1 MELNDSEIEDFSNP
15 TSQQLPV
22 NNQTIGQ
29 HNHNNNNNHH
39 HQTHP
44 LQHNHH
50 HTHNRILD
58 YEIENDDHMV
68 VNNEIEI
75 DSFEA
80 TAEEVINLGPENNSI
95 ELTEEMVN
103 CQHHERVST
112 NDFELLKVLGMG
124 AYGKVFQVRKV
135 TGKNLGTIFA
145 MKVLKKAKIVRSIK
159 DTDHTK
165 AERNILESVKHPF
178 IVDLMYAFQTRG
190 KLYLILEYL
199 SGGELFMYLQRE
211 GLLLENAV
219 IFYAA
224 EIILAIEH
232 LHKLGIIYRD
242 LKPENIMLDLHGH
255 VKLTDFGL
263 CKESIQSGK
272 MTYTFC
278 GTVEY
283 MAPEILKRIGHN
295 HAVDWWSLGALMFDM
310 LTGKPPF
317 VSSNRNKTIAKILHA
332 ELKFPKHLTHDAKDL
347 IRKLLRR
354 SPELR
359 LGGGVDDA
367 APVKHHAFF
376 KKINWDEV
384 FFKRLSPP
392 FRPVLHSE
400 DDVSQFDTKFT
411 EQMPIDSPEESSH
424 LSRSINE
431 MFIGFTYVAPSVLEE
446 MNRHDIIGGHV
457 RNYSNS
463 NIKQPQQQP
472 PLPPPP
478 QSSSSSSSSTTTTTI
493 PRNNPSG

>member
-1 MELNDSEIEDFSNP
+1 MATIFDMELNDSEIEDLSNP
-15 TSQQLPV
+15 QQQSV
-22 NNQTIGQ
+22 I
-29 HNHNNNNNHH
+29 
-39 HQTHP
+39 
-44 LQHNHH
+44 
-50 HTHNRILD
+50 D
-58 YEIENDDHMV
+58 YELENPDQMV

-75 DSFEA
+75 DSFDI
-80 TAEEVINLGPENNSI
+80 TSDDIIDFGPENNCI

-103 CQHHERVST
+103 RQHHERVST
-112 NDFELLKVLGMG
+112 HDFELLRVLGVG

-135 TGKNLGTIFA
+135 TGQNPGKIFA
-145 MKVLKKAKIVRSIK
+145 MKVLRKAKIVRSIK

-178 IVDLMYAFQTRG
+178 IVDLIYAFQTRG

-211 GLLLENAV
+211 GFLLEKAV

-242 LKPENIMLDLHGH
+242 LKPENIMLDQFGH

-263 CKESIQSGK
+263 CKESIHSGK

-283 MAPEILKRIGHN
+283 MAPEILKRVGHN
-295 HAVDWWSLGALMFDM
+295 QAVDWWSLGALMFDM

-317 VSSNRNKTIAKILHA
+317 VSSNRNKTISKILHA
-332 ELKFPKHLTHDAKDL
+332 ELKFPKHLTSDAKDL

-354 SPELR
+354 SPEMR
-359 LGGGVDDA
+359 LGGRQDDA
-367 APVKHHAFF
+367 DPVKQHSFF
-376 KKINWDEV
+376 KNINWDDV
-384 FFKRLSPP
+384 IHKRLEPP
-392 FRPVLHSE
+392 FKPKLNSE
-400 DDVSQFDTKFT
+400 DDVSQFDSKFT

-424 LSRSINE
+424 LSKSINE
-431 MFIGFTYVAPSVLEE
+431 MFVGFTYVAPSVLEE
-446 MNRHDIIGGHV
+446 LNRSSMNNHHHNNNHHHHHYHHHHHSHQYHHQQHH
-457 RNYSNS
+457 RNNDV
-463 NIKQPQQQP
+463 QQQHQ
-472 PLPPPP
+472 LA
-478 QSSSSSSSSTTTTTI
+478 QQHFLITDAQQ
-493 PRNNPSG
+493 RNKPNT

>member
-1 MELNDSEIEDFSNP
+1 MSYIIYIQF
-15 TSQQLPV
+15 QK
-22 NNQTIGQ
+22 
-29 HNHNNNNNHH
+29 
-39 HQTHP
+39 
-44 LQHNHH
+44 
-50 HTHNRILD
+50 
-58 YEIENDDHMV
+58 
-68 VNNEIEI
+68 I

-135 TGKNLGTIFA
+135 TDKNLGTIFA

-295 HAVDWWSLGALMFDM
+295 HA
-310 LTGKPPF
+310 GKLF
-317 VSSNRNKTIAKILHA
+317 N
-332 ELKFPKHLTHDAKDL
+332 
-347 IRKLLRR
+347 
-354 SPELR
+354 
-359 LGGGVDDA
+359 
-367 APVKHHAFF
+367 FF
-376 KKINWDEV
+376 KI
-384 FFKRLSPP
+384 
-392 FRPVLHSE
+392 
-400 DDVSQFDTKFT
+400 
-411 EQMPIDSPEESSH
+411 
-424 LSRSINE
+424 
-431 MFIGFTYVAPSVLEE
+431 
-446 MNRHDIIGGHV
+446 
-457 RNYSNS
+457 
-463 NIKQPQQQP
+463 
-472 PLPPPP
+472 
-478 QSSSSSSSSTTTTTI
+478 
-493 PRNNPSG
+493 

>member
-1 MELNDSEIEDFSNP
+1 MATIFEMELNDSEIEDFSNSQSS
-15 TSQQLPV
+15 SQQLINN
-22 NNQTIGQ
+22 NNQSRITG
-29 HNHNNNNNHH
+29 HNHNNNNHLQQNNHH
-39 HQTHP
+39 T
-44 LQHNHH
+44 
-50 HTHNRILD
+50 NRLLD
-58 YEIENDDHMV
+58 YEIENDDQMI

-75 DSFEA
+75 DTFEA

-135 TGKNLGTIFA
+135 TDKNLGTIFA

-219 IFYAA
+219 IFYTA

-242 LKPENIMLDLHGH
+242 LKPENIMLDQHGH

-317 VSSNRNKTIAKILHA
+317 ISSNRNKTIAKILHA
-332 ELKFPKHLTHDAKDL
+332 ELKFPKHLTHEAKDL

-359 LGGGVDDA
+359 LGGGTDDA
-367 APVKHHAFF
+367 TPVKHHAFF
-376 KKINWDEV
+376 NKVNWDDV

-392 FRPVLHSE
+392 FRPALHSE
-400 DDVSQFDTKFT
+400 DDVSQFDTRFT

-446 MNRHDIIGGHV
+446 MSRHDVMGHV

-463 NIKQPQQQP
+463 NNRHTQQQQQP
-472 PLPPPP
+472 H
-478 QSSSSSSSSTTTTTI
+478 SSSMI
-493 PRNNPSG
+493 HRNDPTG

>member
-1 MELNDSEIEDFSNP
+1 MFEI
-15 TSQQLPV
+15 
-22 NNQTIGQ
+22 IK
-29 HNHNNNNNHH
+29 
-39 HQTHP
+39 
-44 LQHNHH
+44 
-50 HTHNRILD
+50 
-58 YEIENDDHMV
+58 
-68 VNNEIEI
+68 I
-75 DSFEA
+75 DTFEA

-135 TGKNLGTIFA
+135 TDKNLGTIFA

-219 IFYAA
+219 IFYTA

-242 LKPENIMLDLHGH
+242 LKPENIMLDQHGH

-295 HAVDWWSLGALMFDM
+295 HA
-310 LTGKPPF
+310 GKF
-317 VSSNRNKTIAKILHA
+317 SSC
-332 ELKFPKHLTHDAKDL
+332 
-347 IRKLLRR
+347 
-354 SPELR
+354 
-359 LGGGVDDA
+359 
-367 APVKHHAFF
+367 
-376 KKINWDEV
+376 
-384 FFKRLSPP
+384 
-392 FRPVLHSE
+392 
-400 DDVSQFDTKFT
+400 
-411 EQMPIDSPEESSH
+411 
-424 LSRSINE
+424 
-431 MFIGFTYVAPSVLEE
+431 
-446 MNRHDIIGGHV
+446 
-457 RNYSNS
+457 
-463 NIKQPQQQP
+463 
-472 PLPPPP
+472 
-478 QSSSSSSSSTTTTTI
+478 
-493 PRNNPSG
+493 